1 MNGLSLLVALAAL
14 VFFWWPIGVFVFE
27 RLTGQ
32 QDSQLREDAPQNP
45 FAARFRLTRWID
57 ALFP

>member
-1 MNGLSLLVALAAL
+1 MNALSLLVALAAL
-14 VFFWWPIGVFVFE
+14 VFFWRPIGVFVFE

-45 FAARFRLTRWID
+45 FAPRKSG
-57 ALFP
+57 